1 VFALFLWL
9 DIFIAFDV
17 GLKLLMKVLSRLYG
31 GCFVVVLCVTSNIYA
46 DDESTMKDADQQF
59 LEKFC
64 TVLYTQLEHQKTG
77 TRSIYRKTTW
87 DIYQDCLEDIQ
98 RDLPREGL
106 GRAVALT
113 GIIDNGLLKPT
124 LSNQY
129 ITYGFKKSMT
139 SASGSL
145 TFFHFKEMPGFE
157 ISENIL
163 DLLEAFSIHAKLQ
176 LISADGR
183 TIIYGPSF

>member
-1 VFALFLWL
+1 
-9 DIFIAFDV
+9 
-17 GLKLLMKVLSRLYG
+17 
-31 GCFVVVLCVTSNIYA
+31 
-46 DDESTMKDADQQF
+46 
-59 LEKFC
+59 
-64 TVLYTQLEHQKTG
+64 
-77 TRSIYRKTTW
+77 
-87 DIYQDCLEDIQ
+87 
-98 RDLPREGL
+98 
-106 GRAVALT
+106 
-113 GIIDNGLLKPT
+113 
-124 LSNQY
+124 
-129 ITYGFKKSMT
+129 MT